1 MKRAHRWG
9 LSRLPRACDSGRRL
23 SDDLD
28 STSVVGLVCASVR
41 EYTPSASPVCDS
53 AQMMPRGGKPG
64 RRRPAGDDYADVER
78 PYQSAWTAVPLCSVA
93 TVPLALHATAAA
105 LSDELSAAA
114 SYTLS
119 LPAGQAA
126 RSL

>member
-1 MKRAHRWG
+1 MKVKWSLAGARV
-9 LSRLPRACDSGRRL
+9 L
-23 SDDLD
+23 
-28 STSVVGLVCASVR
+28 TVR

-105 LSDELSAAA
+105 MSDQLSAASCQCRA
-114 SYTLS
+114 I
-119 LPAGQAA
+119 PAGDA
-126 RSL
+126 